1 MKMQDVEQ
9 IKFNGELILTTEQLA
24 EFYGA
29 TNTAIKQNFANNKT
43 KFIEGIHYYLLKAN
57 SLKQFKSQVENFD
70 LPINKF
76 SSHLYLWTKRGASR
90 HSKMLGT
97 DRAWDMFDELE
108 ENYFNPSRPAL
119 PTSPRELAKLALD
132 ANEETNQRLD
142 DVEDDLKDLKEN
154 QVIPQPDY
162 NVLARRI
169 NQRVSEVSNSYGSI
183 TQQQRGELFKDINS
197 GVKKIAGV
205 SARSMLRKKDYRM
218 VMDFVNDWEPSTATK
233 TIIRQTSL
241 KV

>member
-1 MKMQDVEQ
+1 MQDVEQ